1 MKIRLPHHFPPNKS
15 PMKINVLQTILYQ
28 SKKKKKKGRLLTQ
41 NRVIHRVN
49 KITL

>member
-28 SKKKKKKGRLLTQ
+28 SKKKKKKRQTANPEQGHTQ
-41 NRVIHRVN
+41 GE
-49 KITL
+49 